1 MNTLRSKGGF
11 TLTELL
17 VSTLIASVFGLAG
30 LNYYRGQTRALTT
43 QSAMVDA
50 TDKLRA
56 AMTFMTREIRLAG
69 YDPKQTAMTV
79 SGTKGVIDARSDFL
93 WIQFDRNEDG
103 AIATSATDPSAES
116 ISYAYDA
123 ANQQIV
129 RTVAGVT
136 QTLIKNV
143 PSGSFAFQYF
153 DAAGN
158 ALTLGNVSF
167 TAPSGL
173 PSAIAS
179 AASAEQ
185 GVIATQRDQI
195 ALVRVAFQVQ
205 TVGLTP
211 TVNLTLSSRVS
222 VPARTLDHL

>member
-1 MNTLRSKGGF
+1 MTMLRPKGGF

-17 VSTLIASVFGLAG
+17 VSMLIGSVFGLAG
-30 LNYYRGQTRALTT
+30 LNYYRGQTRSLTT

-93 WIQFDRNEDG
+93 WIQFDRNENG
-103 AIATSATDPSAES
+103 AIDASATDPSAES

-123 ANQQIV
+123 ANQQIL

-143 PSGSFAFQYF
+143 PAGSFAFQYF
-153 DAAGN
+153 DANGN

-222 VPARTLDHL
+222 VPARTMDRL